1 LPFNLG
7 SDYKKVLEEEI
18 HKDEKDVNHDRI
30 KKAREKYLDEIK
42 NTKFDEVYKIDEES
56 DSNEY
61 KLVIENK
68 FPEQMKKLENIF
80 KFFDNLEVDEHLYNA
95 LKIVSKRLNVDGDKM
110 KALYEA
116 KRKEKDTFEKIKLTP
131 DDINEIAKELSPI
144 KDTPPEDFIPL
155 EKLLPQ
161 VALGMDQEDSS
172 NSKVHENDMKRL
184 KENYYQVKKNYE
196 IWKDHDVFAINKM
209 AQQIKGK

>member
-161 VALGMDQEDSS
+161 VALEMDQEDSS
-172 NSKVHENDMKRL
+172 NSKVHENDM
-184 KENYYQVKKNYE
+184 NYQVKKNYE

>member
-116 KRKEKDTFEKIKLTP
+116 KRKEKDTFEKIKLIP

-161 VALGMDQEDSS
+161 VALRMDQEDSS

-196 IWKDHDVFAINKM
+196 IWKDHAINKM